1 MKLIDVP
8 TRMPSIVSAL
18 TQKRAK
24 GMAGNKDMKK
34 DQSLLTSTL
43 GDLVEALKEG
53 LGLMT
58 DAPAEDTTPKRYV
71 YGYAGLK
78 DLLGCGDTAVW
89 RLLKSGAIDAAVA
102 KHGKLIVA
110 DADMV
115 LQLLRLN
122 KQHTRRGGARGGYN
136 S

>member
-1 MKLIDVP
+1 
-8 TRMPSIVSAL
+8 
-18 TQKRAK
+18 
-24 GMAGNKDMKK
+24 MKK
-34 DQSLLTSTL
+34 DQSILTSTL
-43 GDLVEALKEG
+43 GDLVEAIQEG
-53 LGLMT
+53 LGLAMN
-58 DAPAEDTTPKRYV
+58 DEPAPDTTPKRYV

-122 KQHTRRGGARGGYN
+122 KQHTRRGGARGGYK